1 VQKIGSGQSDKE
13 PPAYPISSVDNALRL
28 LLMFR
33 DRPRLRL
40 SDVSA
45 SLNVAHSTA
54 HRLLAMLAYH
64 DFVRQEANLR
74 TYVAGPALA
83 DIGFAAVRNM
93 DIRAHARPVLEEL
106 ADEVEETIHLAQLE
120 GNKIRYLD
128 AVECKRALRVAAR
141 TGQLLPANG
150 TATGKALL
158 AELNDAQLDELFPP
172 GQRLPTTTRHSES
185 SRSALD
191 AELAWVREQG
201 YATNTRETDED
212 IVSVATVVRDARG
225 TAIAALNASSPMSRL
240 PKKKQLQVVRQLQA
254 GAARLEETLGKLT
267 GG

>member
-1 VQKIGSGQSDKE
+1 MQKELSTPSGKE
-13 PPAYPISSVDNALRL
+13 PPAYPISSVGNALRL

-33 DRPRLRL
+33 ERPRLRL

-64 DFVRQEANLR
+64 DFVRQEDNLR
-74 TYVAGPALA
+74 TYVAGPALV

-93 DIRAHARPVLEEL
+93 DIRTHARPILEQL
-106 ADEVEETIHLAQLE
+106 AEEVEETVHLAQLE
-120 GNKIRYLD
+120 GNKVRYLD
-128 AVECKRALRVAAR
+128 AAECTRTLRVAAR

-158 AELNDAQLDELFPP
+158 AELTEAQLDELFPP
-172 GQRLPTTTRHSES
+172 GQRLPTTARHSES
-185 SRSALD
+185 SRGELD
-191 AELAWVREQG
+191 AELARVREQG
-201 YATNTRETDED
+201 YATNSRESDED
-212 IVSVATVVRDARG
+212 IVSVATVVRNGRG
-225 TAIAALNASSPMSRL
+225 TAIAALNASSPVSRL

-254 GAARLEETLGKLT
+254 GAARLEEILAKA